1 MTHVW
6 YWRTRLPERKG
17 QHCKVLARGKLNS
30 VLVQF
35 EDGWKVV
42 TSRYA
47 IRKATTP
54 SSYGTLMTPEEGQ
67 DCAHWETK

>member
-6 YWRTRLPERKG
+6 FWRTRLPDRKG
-17 QHCKVLARGKLNS
+17 QPCKVLARGKLNS

-42 TSRYA
+42 TSRFA
-47 IRKATTP
+47 IRKI
-54 SSYGTLMTPEEGQ
+54 
-67 DCAHWETK
+67 K